1 MTPDELSNR
10 LMEVAVRVGNVVD
23 ALPETRLGRHV
34 AGQLIRCGT
43 AAGPN
48 YEEGRSAE
56 SKRDFV
62 HKLRIAIK
70 ELRESRYWLRLV
82 AKANLMPAGRMKDII
97 QETDELVRIL
107 GKSLST
113 VQAKK

>member
-1 MTPDELSNR
+1 MTPEELSDR
-10 LMEVAVRVGNVVD
+10 LMNVAVRVGNVVE
-23 ALPETRLGRHV
+23 ALPETRLGRHI
-34 AGQLIRCGT
+34 ASQLIRYGT

-62 HKLRIAIK
+62 HKLRITIK
-70 ELRESRYWLRLV
+70 ELRESKYWHRLI
-82 AKANLMPAGRMKDII
+82 AKAKLIPSGRMKEVF

-107 GKSLST
+107 GKS
-113 VQAKK
+113 

>member
-1 MTPDELSNR
+1 MTPDELSDR
-10 LMEVAVRVGNVVD
+10 LMELAVRIGKVVD
-23 ALPETRLGRHV
+23 ALPDTRLGRHI

-56 SKRDFV
+56 SRRDFI

-70 ELRESRYWLRLV
+70 ELRESRYWLRLIE
-82 AKANLMPAGRMKDII
+82 KARLIPKSRMTEVT
-97 QETDELVRIL
+97 QESDELVRIL
-107 GKSLST
+107 GKSLATTQS
-113 VQAKK
+113 KK